1 MSPQQNPNLQKL
13 MQNSGLWRASSID
26 RELQSGISSGFDVLD
41 RELPGAGWPADGV
54 TELLY
59 DTPGIGEFR
68 LLAPALAR
76 LSRSQSRRIVLIS
89 PPYIP
94 YPPALH
100 ALGIDLD
107 ALLVVRPGNG
117 RDMLWAMEQA
127 LGSKGCSVVLA
138 WANRTPGRK
147 RSTGQAQQKGP
158 GNGLEKGL
166 ENGLSDKQIRRLQ
179 VASKE
184 GRSWHILFRP
194 AAAARV
200 HSPAELRIHL
210 GPDTGGAINLKILK
224 RRGGWETDVI
234 RVNFNDGLNQPT
246 PDFTKLFIPSLKRNH
261 VISNQARRPLDRP
274 VFPATADRN
283 LHPE

>member
-1 MSPQQNPNLQKL
+1 MSPNQNQSQNLQQLLK
-13 MQNSGLWRASSID
+13 NSGLWRASSID
-26 RELQSGISSGFDVLD
+26 RGFQRGISSGFDVLD
-41 RELPGAGWPADGV
+41 HELPGSGWPTDGV

-68 LLAPALAR
+68 LLAPALSR
-76 LSRSQSRRIVLIS
+76 LSTTQSRRIVLIS

-107 ALLVVRPGNG
+107 ALLVVRPGNE

-127 LGSKGCSVVLA
+127 LGSKGCSAVLA

-147 RSTGQAQQKGP
+147 RSGHRSDSRG
-158 GNGLEKGL
+158 GSRLEK
-166 ENGLSDKQIRRLQ
+166 GLSDKQIRRLQ

-184 GRSWHILFRP
+184 GQSWHVLFRP
-194 AAAARV
+194 AAAAQI
-200 HSPAELRIHL
+200 HSPAELRISL
-210 GPDTGGAINLKILK
+210 CPVLRPSLAPGSAINLKILK

-234 RVNFNDGLNQPT
+234 RVDFNDELNETT
-246 PDFTKLFIPSLKRNH
+246 PAFTELFIPPSKRTND
-261 VISNQARRPLDRP
+261 ISNKARRSLDRA
-274 VFPATADRN
+274 VFPTTAG
-283 LHPE
+283 